1 MNDTGL
7 FAGRLLRCTAGL
19 PVLLAL
25 ALLNRVAGHPDAL
38 EAAGNLLSMW
48 MLAGRAAPA
57 DDIGRAG
64 E

>member
-1 MNDTGL
+1 M
-7 FAGRLLRCTAGL
+7 R
-19 PVLLAL
+19 
-25 ALLNRVAGHPDAL
+25 L

-57 DDIGRAG
+57 DDIGRAAEDRARVKVGYWFDRHGQTG